1 MQSIYQLFDKI
12 FIKYI
17 GIRRMSDVS
26 KYFDYHDMD
35 FNYIKKNYKDIPL
48 DDLINILYKYDIT
61 IEKYKLGVLA
71 GARYRKTIYDA
82 IQVMEAYNNNSNDN
96 YSEKNNNILES
107 THNDKLKN
115 INKIKRLYEIKS
127 GKRNDITGDD
137 LDDFSIGVDI

>member
-1 MQSIYQLFDKI
+1 
-12 FIKYI
+12 
-17 GIRRMSDVS
+17 MSDVS

-96 YSEKNNNILES
+96 YSEKNKNILES

-127 GKRNDITGDD
+127 GKRNDITEDD